1 MAIEPLGVVVAPELV
16 DQFDEVWQKATS
28 EQRVCRV
35 LGLHPLE
42 YAFIHVRTGTHYV
55 LDPSVALFVADMAN
69 WPSPFAYLG
78 VDELEP
84 WEDAEHVVPGP
95 PLLKE

>member
-1 MAIEPLGVVVAPELV
+1 MAIEPQGVAVAPELV
-16 DQFDEVWQKATS
+16 EQFDEVWHKATT
-28 EQRVCRV
+28 EQQMCSVF
-35 LGLHPLE
+35 GLQPSE
-42 YAFIHVRTGTHYV
+42 YAFIHSRTGTHYV

-69 WPSPFAYLG
+69 WPSPFAYLK

-95 PLLKE
+95 PLLK